1 MSKLIQYASLHATP
15 WKNGGGSTT
24 EIAIAPQGATFDGF
38 DWRISLATIA
48 QSGPFS
54 VFPGIDRTLTLVS
67 GAGVVLDVGNER
79 QVALSEREPVVA
91 FPGETAVTATVSD
104 GPTTDF
110 NVMTRRARCTHQLER
125 RSVRDFSKL
134 ERRSAITVVFL
145 AEGESLTLSSADE
158 RVSMV
163 RYDAAVLSTEDVWTL
178 EASSATVFIVDI
190 APNDEDEDRA
200 R

>member
-24 EIAIAPQGATFDGF
+24 EIAIAPTGATFDNF
-38 DWRISLATIA
+38 DWRISLATIS

-67 GAGVVLDVGNER
+67 GPCVVLDVGNER

-91 FPGETAVTATVSD
+91 FPGEIAVSATVSE

-110 NVMTRRARCTHQLER
+110 NVMTRRARCSHQLER
-125 RSVRDFSKL
+125 RVVRDFSKL
-134 ERRSAITVVFL
+134 ERRSPTTIVFL
-145 AEGESLTLSSADE
+145 AEGESLTMISADE
-158 RVSMV
+158 RVAMV
-163 RYDAAVLSTEDVWTL
+163 RYDALVLNTEDVWTL

-190 APNDEDEDRA
+190 IPNEEEDEQ
-200 R
+200 

>member
-24 EIAIAPQGATFDGF
+24 EIAIAPTGATFDNF
-38 DWRISLATIA
+38 DWRISLATIS

-67 GAGVVLDVGNER
+67 GPCVVLDVGNER

-91 FPGETAVTATVSD
+91 FPGEIAVSATVSE

-110 NVMTRRARCTHQLER
+110 NVMTRRARCSHQLER
-125 RSVRDFSKL
+125 RVVRDFSTL
-134 ERRSAITVVFL
+134 ERRSPTTIVFL
-145 AEGESLTLSSADE
+145 AEGESLTMISADE
-158 RVSMV
+158 RVAMV
-163 RYDAAVLSTEDVWTL
+163 RYDALVLNTEDVWTL

-190 APNDEDEDRA
+190 IPNEEEDEQ
-200 R
+200 

>member
-24 EIAIAPQGATFDGF
+24 EIAIAPSGATFDNF

-54 VFPGIDRTLTLVS
+54 AFPGIDRTLTLVS
-67 GAGVVLDVGNER
+67 GPCVVLDVGNER

-91 FPGETAVTATVSD
+91 FPGELAVSATVGD
-104 GPTTDF
+104 APTTDF

-125 RSVRDFSKL
+125 RVVRDFSTL
-134 ERRSAITVVFL
+134 ERRSPTTIVFL
-145 AEGESLTLSSADE
+145 AEGESLTIISANE
-158 RVSMV
+158 RVAMV
-163 RYDAAVLSTEDVWTL
+163 RYDAVVLNTEDVWTL
-178 EASSATVFIVDI
+178 EAASATVFIVDI
-190 APNDEDEDRA
+190 IPNDEEE
-200 R
+200 